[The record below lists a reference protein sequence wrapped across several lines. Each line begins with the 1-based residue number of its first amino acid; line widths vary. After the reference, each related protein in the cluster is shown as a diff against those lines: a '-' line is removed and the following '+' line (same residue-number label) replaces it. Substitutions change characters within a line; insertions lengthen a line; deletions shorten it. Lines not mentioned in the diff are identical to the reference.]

1 MNPHLLSEGCASS
14 TDANEPASWASDWT
28 ADQSFQQSESTWI
41 AFSQETVEQ
50 KIVPGGQWW
59 PSTETPNL
67 SLSPLHNVVK
77 IYIFIYVVKSYNNS
91 VFRLFKTLRHFF
103 LKTRQGNVAVV

>member
-1 MNPHLLSEGCASS
+1 MNPPLLSDECTSS

-50 KIVPGGQWW
+50 KIVPDGQWW
-59 PSTETPNL
+59 PSTEKPNL
-67 SLSPLHNVVK
+67 FLSPLHNVVK
-77 IYIFIYVVKSYNNS
+77 IY
-91 VFRLFKTLRHFF
+91 TL
-103 LKTRQGNVAVV
+103 L